1 MKLFGVF
8 YVLHKD
14 FYFLYLFSFRNVQK
28 AGAKPIVQRFC
39 ARFFA
44 FISNKNQYLSLLFP
58 PRYAT
63 ILLLLDYFERNI

>member
-1 MKLFGVF
+1 MFCIRIF
-8 YVLHKD
+8 ISYT
-14 FYFLYLFSFRNVQK
+14 YFRLEMFKK